1 MEKLFELLAVVG
13 NIIIGILTY
22 IIPSNPWD
30 GLPSLIVYGINK
42 PLWVGLFI
50 IFSFIY
56 LIFLEYLY
64 CKIKK

>member
-42 PLWVGLFI
+42 PLWAVSYTL
-50 IFSFIY
+50 
-56 LIFLEYLY
+56 
-64 CKIKK
+64 